1 MGVKQLQDHH
11 YFGYLDQFSNFASQT
26 TNPPKL
32 NKLKH
37 VRIFNDTIIMLTKSM
52 SKSTLT
58 LQYYIYNISK
68 Q

>member
-1 MGVKQLQDHH
+1 MGVKQLQDYH
-11 YFGYLDQFSNFASQT
+11 YFGYLGQFSNFASQI

-37 VRIFNDTIIMLTKSM
+37 VRIFNDTIKSM

>member
-1 MGVKQLQDHH
+1 MGVKQLQDYH
-11 YFGYLDQFSNFASQT
+11 YFGYLGQFSNFASQIR
-26 TNPPKL
+26 NPPKL